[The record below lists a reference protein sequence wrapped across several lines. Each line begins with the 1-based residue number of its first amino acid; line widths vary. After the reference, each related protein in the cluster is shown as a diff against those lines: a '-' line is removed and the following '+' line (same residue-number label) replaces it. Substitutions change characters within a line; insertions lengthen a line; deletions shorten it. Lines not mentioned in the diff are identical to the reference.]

1 MKKRL
6 QIFITGNVQRVG
18 FRMQSA
24 EKAAKYKVCG
34 KALYIDNGI
43 LIEAEGEA
51 QPLEQFVNWCRKG
64 PENCTINT
72 FNVHE
77 MQPIHYT
84 SFDIIHGVLS
94 SESMI
99 DKFPIYSA
107 VNQVHTAVRL

>member
-24 EKAAKYKVCG
+24 ENAAKYKICG

-51 QPLEQFVNWCRKG
+51 NSLEQFVDWCRRG

-77 MQPIHYT
+77 MQPIHYKT
-84 SFDIIHGVLS
+84 FDIIHGVMS

-107 VNQVHTAVRL
+107 ANEVRSAVRL